1 MDKKLSNTLIN
12 EEYYDSVY
20 INYNV
25 DDTIQILHNVDVF
38 LNNAKQV
45 HTSWVGLYHNDFD
58 KTLKGKKVLELGC
71 GDCLNAAVMS
81 VLGAEVYGNDLS
93 QHCGTIINNINS
105 RFDFET
111 PIKFIQGD
119 FLQADIPSDFFDIVV
134 GKAFVHHLT
143 YDEEVEFTEKIVRI
157 LKKDGVVRYC
167 EPAINSVIFDKLR
180 FMIPLKDRPSSFQK
194 EKFKEWKALDP
205 HPERDNSSSGYRK
218 MGNKYFSTTEIY
230 CIGCI
235 EKFHRLL
242 PSKVNS
248 KKFRRMAFQ
257 IERYLPLFIRN
268 IFARAQMVEYRFPK
282 K

>member
-1 MDKKLSNTLIN
+1 MDKNLSNTLKN
-12 EEYYDSVY
+12 EELYDSIY
-20 INYNV
+20 MNYNV
-25 DDTIQILHNVDVF
+25 DDTIQILHNVEAF
-38 LNNAKQV
+38 LTNAKQV

-58 KTLKGKKVLELGC
+58 KSLKGKKVLELGC

-81 VLGAEVYGNDLS
+81 VLGAEVYGNDIS

-111 PIKFIQGD
+111 PLKFIHGD

-143 YDEEVEFTEKIVRI
+143 YDQEIQFTEKIVRI
-157 LKKDGVVRYC
+157 LKKDGTVRYC
-167 EPAINSVIFDKLR
+167 EPAINSVILDKLR
-180 FMIPLKDRPSSFQK
+180 FMIPVKGRPLILKKLEVTHF
-194 EKFKEWKALDP
+194 
-205 HPERDNSSSGYRK
+205 GYRK
-218 MGNKYFSTTEIY
+218 MGKKYFSNTEIY

-248 KKFRRMAFQ
+248 KKFRRNAFQ
-257 IERYLPLFIRN
+257 VERYLPLFIRN
-268 IFARAQMVEYRFPK
+268 VFARAQMVEYRFPK